1 MEIVTPEMEKVEVN
15 IREEYIDEKGHICDD
30 EKTIIINVPKETQN
44 KE

>member
-15 IREEYIDEKGHICDD
+15 IREEYIDENNHICDS
-30 EKTIIINVPKETQN
+30 EKTVIINVPKETQN